1 MNGCGTLDLSQR
13 APSQHTSTS
22 QHTEESGG
30 AAFGPKADAKGTE
43 LTIS

>member
-1 MNGCGTLDLSQR
+1 MNGCRTLDLSQR
-13 APSQHTSTS
+13 VPSPLTSTS
-22 QHTEESGG
+22 QRIEESAE